1 MFRNFTRRSYCALL
15 RLNRS
20 AKHTVNILAREASLS
35 WTASF
40 RNSVI
45 IFFYLIQGLAP
56 QAKAINKTIET
67 KAPTEKHIVSFSI
80 PPITPCNNRND
91 PADIIALIFST
102 LTTPFALLSIYYHTL
117 HRLSIGQIQN
127 PAIFLA
133 GLCKEKMEWI
143 K

>member
-1 MFRNFTRRSYCALL
+1 MFRDFTCRSYFAFL
-15 RLNRS
+15 RFNRA
-20 AKHTVNILAREASLS
+20 AKHAIFILARKASLA
-35 WTASF
+35 WMASF

-56 QAKAINKTIET
+56 QAKVTNKAIET

-80 PPITPCNNRND
+80 PPISPSNNRND
-91 PADIIALIFST
+91 PADITALIFFT
-102 LTTPFALLSIYYHTL
+102 LTTPFCFVEYILPHFTTFVNRANTKPRH
-117 HRLSIGQIQN
+117 
-127 PAIFLA
+127 FLA